1 MLHENTEARSL
12 KIFRSIILEYEIK
25 IIMIFGQFPGRER
38 IIDLSFVGLKLCEV
52 KSVYDKVTMSKQ
64 LH

>member
-38 IIDLSFVGLKLCEV
+38 IV
-52 KSVYDKVTMSKQ
+52 DKDSK
-64 LH
+64 